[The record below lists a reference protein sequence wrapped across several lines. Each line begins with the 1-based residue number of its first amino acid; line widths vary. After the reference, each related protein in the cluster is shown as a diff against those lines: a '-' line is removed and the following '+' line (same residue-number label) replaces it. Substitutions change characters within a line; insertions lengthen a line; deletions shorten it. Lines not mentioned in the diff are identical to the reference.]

1 MARAY
6 GRRRRAATPG
16 LRGPCLYHAI
26 DGVRGVARKLD
37 GAGRARLDAR
47 MVDLSG
53 PLQGLR
59 IVEFGHFIAAPFA
72 TRVLADMG
80 AEVIKVEPPGGDP
93 VRSWGAQIDGRSLW
107 WSVHGRN
114 KRCVTLDLKAPGA
127 RAIALDLVA
136 RSHAVVENF
145 RPGLMEKFGLGPG
158 ELAEARPGCILVRIS
173 GFGQTGPRRL
183 DPSFGMIGEAVGGIR
198 HLTGHPPEVSDLPSV
213 RTGVSLGD
221 SVAGLYGAIGLLAAL
236 HEQRERPPVPGMPAR
251 IIDVALT
258 ESVLSLLEGML
269 PEYGALGRIRGP
281 NGARIPTAAPS
292 NAYRCA
298 DGAWIVIGGNSQ
310 PLWERLAALMGKPG
324 LARDPRFADN
334 PSRVQNVEALDAE
347 IGEWAARRP
356 ADEVV
361 ADLEK
366 TGIPAS
372 KIYTVA
378 DIAADAQY
386 RAREAVRAVPD
397 PVLDQPILHPAPV
410 PRFGGPGP
418 QEGIAWTGPAIGA
431 HNDEVYGGL
440 LGLAPDRLEALRRSG
455 TI

>member
-1 MARAY
+1 MAE
-6 GRRRRAATPG
+6 
-16 LRGPCLYHAI
+16 
-26 DGVRGVARKLD
+26 
-37 GAGRARLDAR
+37 
-47 MVDLSG
+47 LSG

-80 AEVIKVEPPGGDP
+80 ADVIKVEPPSGDP

-114 KRCVTLDLKAPGA
+114 KRCVTLDLKAPEA
-127 RAIALDLVA
+127 RGIALGLVA
-136 RSHAVVENF
+136 RASGVVENF
-145 RPGLMEKFGLGPG
+145 RPGLMERLGLGP
-158 ELAEARPGCILVRIS
+158 EDLAGARPGCVLVRIS

-183 DPSFGMIGEAVGGIR
+183 DPSFGMIGEAIGGIR
-198 HLTGHPPEVSDLPSV
+198 HLTGHPPHVSDLPPV

-236 HEQRERPPVPGMPAR
+236 YEQRERPPVPGTPAR
-251 IIDVALT
+251 VVDVALT

-292 NAYRCA
+292 SAYRCA

-310 PLWERLAALMGKPG
+310 PLFEKLCRLMDRPDLSC
-324 LARDPRFADN
+324 DPRFADN
-334 PSRVQNVEALDAE
+334 PARVRNVDALDAE
-347 IGEWAARRP
+347 IGAWAARLP
-356 ADEVV
+356 ADEAVG
-361 ADLEK
+361 DLERAD
-366 TGIPAS
+366 IPAS

-397 PVLDQPILHPAPV
+397 PVLEQAILHPAPV

-418 QEGIAWTGPAIGA
+418 RGGIAWTGPAIGA

-440 LGLAPDRLEALRRSG
+440 LGLSPGRLAALRQSG

>member
-1 MARAY
+1 MA
-6 GRRRRAATPG
+6 
-16 LRGPCLYHAI
+16 
-26 DGVRGVARKLD
+26 
-37 GAGRARLDAR
+37 
-47 MVDLSG
+47 DLSG

-80 AEVIKVEPPGGDP
+80 AEVIKVEPPSGDP

-114 KRCVTLDLKAPGA
+114 KRCVTLDLKAPEA
-127 RAIALDLVA
+127 RGIALGLVA
-136 RSHAVVENF
+136 HAHAVVENF
-145 RPGLMEKFGLGPG
+145 RPGLLEKFGLGPADM
-158 ELAEARPGCILVRIS
+158 AEAKSGCILVRIS

-183 DPSFGMIGEAVGGIR
+183 DPSFGMIGEAIGGIR

-236 HEQRERPPVPGMPAR
+236 HEQRERPPAPGTPAR
-251 IIDVALT
+251 VIDVALT

-269 PEYGALGRIRGP
+269 PEYGALGRVRGP

-292 NAYRCA
+292 SAYLCA

-310 PLWERLAALMGKPG
+310 PLFEKLCRLMGRPD

-334 PSRVQNVEALDAE
+334 PARVRNVDALDAE
-347 IGEWAARRP
+347 IGAWAVRRP
-356 ADEVV
+356 AEEVV
-361 ADLEK
+361 EDLERA
-366 TGIPAS
+366 GIPAS

-378 DIAADAQY
+378 DIVADAQY

-397 PVLDQPILHPAPV
+397 AVLGQEILHPAPV
-410 PRFGGPGP
+410 PRFDGPRP
-418 QEGIAWTGPAIGA
+418 REAIAWTGPAIGA
-431 HNDEVYGGL
+431 HNDDVYGGL
-440 LGLAPDRLEALRRSG
+440 LGMSPSRLDGLRRSG
-455 TI
+455 VI

>member
-1 MARAY
+1 M
-6 GRRRRAATPG
+6 GEP
-16 LRGPCLYHAI
+16 
-26 DGVRGVARKLD
+26 
-37 GAGRARLDAR
+37 
-47 MVDLSG
+47 SG

-80 AEVIKVEPPGGDP
+80 ADVIKVEPPAGDP
-93 VRSWGAQIDGRSLW
+93 VRSWGAQLDGGRSLW

-114 KRCVTLDLKAPGA
+114 KRCVTLDLKAPDA
-127 RAIALDLVA
+127 REIACQLVA

-145 RPGLMEKFGLGPG
+145 RPGLMERFGLGPAD
-158 ELAEARPGCILVRIS
+158 LAAVRPGCILVRIS

-183 DPSFGMIGEAVGGIR
+183 DPSFGMIGEAIGGIR

-236 HEQRERPPVPGMPAR
+236 YETRERPPAPGTQAR
-251 IIDVALT
+251 IVDVALT

-292 NAYRCA
+292 SAYRCA
-298 DGAWIVIGGNSQ
+298 DGAWIVIGANSQ
-310 PLWERLAALMGKPG
+310 PLFDRLAKLMDRPE
-324 LARDPRFADN
+324 LSRDPRFADN
-334 PSRVQNVEALDAE
+334 PSRVQNVEALDAR
-347 IGEWAARRP
+347 IGEWTAQRP
-356 ADEVV
+356 ADRVV
-361 ADLEK
+361 ADLERA
-366 TGIPAS
+366 GIPAS

-378 DIAADAQY
+378 DITADAQY

-397 PVLDQPILHPAPV
+397 PVLEQDILHPAPV
-410 PRFGGPGP
+410 PRFDGAGPR
-418 QEGIAWTGPAIGA
+418 EGIAWAGPAVGA
-431 HNDEVYGGL
+431 HNDDVYGGL
-440 LGLAPDRLEALRRSG
+440 LGFSPDRLASLRQAG

>member
-1 MARAY
+1 MAE
-6 GRRRRAATPG
+6 
-16 LRGPCLYHAI
+16 
-26 DGVRGVARKLD
+26 
-37 GAGRARLDAR
+37 
-47 MVDLSG
+47 LSG

-114 KRCVTLDLKAPGA
+114 KRCVSLDLKAPVA
-127 RAIALDLVA
+127 RGIALGLVA
-136 RSHAVVENF
+136 QSHAVVENF
-145 RPGLMEKFGLGPG
+145 RPGLMERFGLGPG
-158 ELAEARPGCILVRIS
+158 DLAEARPGCVLVRIS

-183 DPSFGMIGEAVGGIR
+183 EPSFGMIGEAIGGIR
-198 HLTGHPPEVSDLPSV
+198 HLTGHPPEVTDLPSV

-236 HEQRERPPVPGMPAR
+236 HEQRERPPARGTPAR
-251 IIDVALT
+251 VVDVALT

-292 NAYRCA
+292 GAYRCA

-310 PLWERLAALMGKPG
+310 PLFEKLCGLMERPDLAS
-324 LARDPRFADN
+324 DPRFADN
-334 PSRVQNVEALDAE
+334 PSRVQNVDALDAE
-347 IGEWAARRP
+347 IGAWAARRP
-356 ADEVV
+356 ADHVV
-361 ADLEK
+361 GELERA
-366 TGIPAS
+366 GIPAS

-386 RAREAVRAVPD
+386 QARGAVRAVPD
-397 PVLDQPILHPAPV
+397 PVLEQDILHPAPV
-410 PRFGGPGP
+410 PRFDGPGP
-418 QEGIAWTGPAIGA
+418 REGIAWTGPAIGA

-440 LGLAPDRLEALRRSG
+440 LGIAPDRLASLRQSG